1 MIERLAGLWAVHP
14 AAAGWMVLL
23 ACAVLLLAAVWLSVI
38 DVRRHRLPDRIVF
51 PAFGAAA
58 VLLLTGCF
66 VAGDPSA
73 AVRTVLGATV
83 LGAFYLL
90 LRLIYPAGMGRG
102 DVKLAALLGLYLG
115 YLGWPQVL
123 FGTMAGFLLGGLCGV
138 LLIVTRLGGPK
149 TQIPFGP
156 FMLAGALAVMLV
168 PAG

>member
-1 MIERLAGLWAVHP
+1 MITRLTGLWTDHP
-14 AAAGWMVLL
+14 VAAWLVLL
-23 ACAVLLLAAVWLSVI
+23 ACAGLVLAAVRLTVI
-38 DVRRHRLPDRIVF
+38 DIRSHRLPDRIVF
-51 PAFGAAA
+51 PSFGAAM
-58 VLLLTGCF
+58 VLLLAAGF
-66 VAGDPSA
+66 AAGDFRT
-73 AVRTVLGATV
+73 AVRTLLGAMV

-90 LRLIYPAGMGRG
+90 LRLIYPAGMGLG

-123 FGTMAGFLLGGLCGV
+123 FGTMTGFLLGGLCGIV
-138 LLIVTRLGGPK
+138 LIVTRLGGPK